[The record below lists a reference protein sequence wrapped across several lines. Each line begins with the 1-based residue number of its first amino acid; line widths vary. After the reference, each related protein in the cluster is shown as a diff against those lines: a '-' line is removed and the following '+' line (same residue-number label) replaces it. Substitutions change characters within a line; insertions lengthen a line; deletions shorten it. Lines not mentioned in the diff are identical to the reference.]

1 MEKLDKATQQRVWG
15 RVYGRPQGLS
25 PQTRQKL
32 QQSRRRE
39 LENARFYESMSAHSH
54 YGDAFRHMARQAS
67 EHALM
72 IQQMLRQMKQ

>member
-1 MEKLDKATQQRVWG
+1 MEKLDKATQQRVWS
-15 RVYGRPQGLS
+15 RVYGQHQGIS

-54 YGDAFRHMARQAS
+54 YGDAFRHMARQAN